1 MNSAERKDTTLTR
14 KVYEGKVRR
23 ALRAQ
28 QNAIKRAN
36 LAYAEAVIQ
45 ALLELKGESPSPHA
59 VEKVAK
65 SILEAPGGNPLPAD
79 RTRQAKLKRLV
90 IESLTDT
97 AQDVAEDLLPEE
109 AAQIAEEIYVS
120 LARQGRL
127 K

>member
-1 MNSAERKDTTLTR
+1 MNSAERKDTTLAR
-14 KVYEGKVRR
+14 KVYERKVRR

-36 LAYAEAVIQ
+36 LAYAKAVMQ

-65 SILEAPGGNPLPAD
+65 SILEASGGNPVSAN
-79 RTRQAKLKRLV
+79 RIRQGKLKRLI

-97 AQDVAEDLLPEE
+97 AQDVAEDLSPEE
-109 AAQIAEEIYVS
+109 AAQIAKEIYVS

-127 K
+127 E